1 MTKYKDK
8 FIEIL
13 KTTPLTVDEIARELN
28 LDDTFM
34 VLSMLAELEYDKKVT
49 MCGFKTCY
57 EPDGCAFYIAKYGL
71 ITNDKIQKETGSN

>member
-8 FIEIL
+8 LIGIL
-13 KTTPLTVDEIARELN
+13 KDKSLTVDEIARELN
-28 LDDTFM
+28 IGDTFM

-49 MCGFKTCY
+49 LYGFKTYY

-71 ITNDKIQKETGSN
+71 VT